1 MTDKGRRQSGSK
13 RPSIGSMLIVSLLKI
28 FGGFFGLFHGKK
40 TYSNMNSEE
49 QKFFS
54 SMLDG
59 MSQDL
64 KKESA
69 EQDQRG
75 ER

>member
-1 MTDKGRRQSGSK
+1 MTDQDRQQGGGK
-13 RPSIGSMLIVSLLKI
+13 RPSIGSVIIVFFLKI

-54 SMLDG
+54 SMLDD
-59 MSQDL
+59 M
-64 KKESA
+64 K
-69 EQDQRG
+69 QDQRG
-75 ER
+75 E

>member
-1 MTDKGRRQSGSK
+1 MTDKDRQQSGGK
-13 RPSIGSMLIVSLLKI
+13 RPSLGSILIVFFLKI

-59 MSQDL
+59 MGQDL

-75 ER
+75 EQ

>member
-1 MTDKGRRQSGSK
+1 MTDKDRRQSDSK

-40 TYSNMNSEE
+40 TYSNMNSGE

-54 SMLDG
+54 SMLDH
-59 MSQDL
+59 M
-64 KKESA
+64 EP
-69 EQDQRG
+69 DQRG
-75 ER
+75 EQ